1 MNTVYTMGEALIDF
15 IPDQTGIELKA
26 VNGFT
31 KTAGGAPAN
40 VACTIA
46 KLGGR
51 SAFIGKLGVDA
62 FGDFLTE
69 TMQAVG
75 VDTRYVFRTDQA
87 NTALAFVSLKQD
99 GNRDFSFYR
108 NPSAD
113 MLLAPEDIQDQW
125 FQPGDIL
132 HFGSVDLIEA
142 PVKYAHVKAVQA
154 ARNKGCM
161 ISFDPNVRLPLW
173 SKAEDCRKTIL
184 HFVPLSDILKISDE
198 ELEFI
203 TGIADVEAAIA
214 SLFVGEVKHI
224 LYTQGAKG
232 ATWFTKSD
240 RVSVAGKQVHAVDTT
255 GSGDSFIGAV
265 LFQLSQNNIPISSIS
280 MEQITQILSFANTT
294 AALTA
299 TRHGAIP
306 SLPTLEEVNQFL

>member
-1 MNTVYTMGEALIDF
+1 MSTVYTIGEALIDF
-15 IPDQTGIELKA
+15 IPDETGIELKA

-51 SAFIGKLGVDA
+51 SAFIGKLGLDA
-62 FGDFLTE
+62 FGDFLIK

-87 NTALAFVSLKQD
+87 NTALAFVSLKKD

-113 MLLAPEDIQDQW
+113 MLLDAEDIQEHW

-154 ARNKGCM
+154 ARNKGSM

-173 SKAEDCRKTIL
+173 RNAEDCRQTIL
-184 HFVPLSDILKISDE
+184 DFVPMSDILKISDE
-198 ELEFI
+198 ELAFI
-203 TGIADVEAAIA
+203 TGIADVEEAIA

-232 ATWFTKSD
+232 ATWFTKTD
-240 RVSVAGKQVHAVDTT
+240 RISVAGKKVQTVDTT

-265 LFQLSQNNIPISSIS
+265 LYQLSQQNISASRISE
-280 MEQITQILSFANTT
+280 EQRERILTFANTT
-294 AALTA
+294 AALT
-299 TRHGAIP
+299 TTKHGAIP
-306 SLPTLEEVNQFL
+306 SLPALEEVNQFL